1 MTKRIFHSTCV
12 VAISVFIASI
22 ALFMCVIYNY
32 FTGVQHS
39 QLKMQ
44 TGLAVQGVSQN
55 GMSYLDGLDIDDYR
69 ITWIDKNGNVI
80 YDSDK
85 NSSEMENHL
94 EREEIKEAFESGY
107 GESSRYSNTIM
118 ERSLYSAQLLSD
130 GTVIRLS
137 IAQNTVL
144 KLLIGMAQPIII
156 IIIIAVILSI
166 VLASRLSKSIVKP
179 LNELNLDVPLSNDGY
194 DELAPLLKRIDRQQ
208 KQIKMQNLE
217 LTKKQLEFEAV
228 TSEMNEGIILLNK
241 NSEIISINN
250 AAKKLFVS
258 DNYYSGQNFLT
269 LNHSYSVQKLIS
281 DASEKIASE
290 LKIHFESGEYQLN
303 ATPVISNDEVA
314 GIVLLAFDITEKEKA
329 EQMRREFTA
338 NVSHE
343 LKTPLHTISGCAEIM
358 KNGIVKDEDIPK
370 FSEQIYNETQRMI
383 SLVDDIIRLSHLDEG
398 ASDMKKEVTDI
409 FSIAN
414 DVVKSLSN
422 TAKSADVTL
431 DIVGES
437 TTLFAIPQLIYGI
450 IYNLCDN
457 AIKYN
462 KKGGSVTIEIINS
475 EKTVELSVSDT
486 GIGILPEHQDRIFER
501 FYRVDKSHSKSVGG
515 TGLGLSIVKHV
526 ASLHNAQLSVHS
538 IIGSGTTIKVI
549 FPK

>member
-217 LTKKQLEFEAV
+217 LTKKQFEFEAV

-269 LNHSYSVQKLIS
+269 LNHSYPVQKLIS

-383 SLVDDIIRLSHLDEG
+383 ALVDDIIRLSHLDEG